1 MLACEQC
8 GAELTASGVRTV
20 RCPYCASPSVV
31 ERPAAAERTDP
42 RFVVAF
48 TGDAS
53 GARGSLDRWLGS
65 RHWFADPKLR
75 RAREA
80 RAGERVIEDLRG
92 IYVPAYL
99 YSAVAHADYSASIA
113 EHYHEKEE
121 RTKPDGTTETR
132 TITRT
137 EYRLLSGRHVS
148 YVTDVVVSAS
158 RGLSHRELAA
168 IEPYDFRA
176 LRRYDAAL
184 VSGWLAEEFARSFDE
199 CQTASRREA
208 LDEVGARLRR
218 FMPGDGFSDL
228 DWHAQIS
235 WESLDPV
242 FVPVWMFAVR
252 YRDDRPPLRVAINGQ
267 TGRIAGKVP
276 LSWPRVVAALIVL
289 AAIALAVWWGLR

>member
-8 GAELTASGVRTV
+8 GAELTTSGVRTV

-31 ERPAAAERTDP
+31 ERPAASDRTDP

-48 TGDAS
+48 TGDAA

-75 RAREA
+75 RAR
-80 RAGERVIEDLRG
+80 VDDLRG

-99 YSAVAHADYSASIA
+99 YSAVAHADYTASIA
-113 EHYHEKEE
+113 EHYREE
-121 RTKPDGTTETR
+121 ETRKKDDGTTETR
-132 TITRT
+132 TVTRT
-137 EYRLLSGRHVS
+137 EYRPLAGRHVS

-158 RGLSHRELAA
+158 RGLSHRELGA
-168 IEPYDFRA
+168 IEPFDFRA

-184 VSGWLAEEFARSFDE
+184 VSGWLAEEFARSLDE
-199 CQTASRREA
+199 CQSQSRREA

-228 DWHAQIS
+228 DWRAQIT

-267 TGRIAGKVP
+267 TGRTTTLAGRVP
-276 LSWPRVVAALIVL
+276 LSWPRVLAGLVVL
-289 AAIALAVWWGLR
+289 AAVVALILWGLRDHL

>member
-1 MLACEQC
+1 MVALLCEQC
-8 GAELTASGVRTV
+8 GAELAVGDHRTV

-31 ERPAAAERTDP
+31 ERPPATERTDP

-48 TGDAS
+48 TGDAA
-53 GARGSLDRWLGS
+53 GARGALDRWLGS
-65 RHWFADPKLR
+65 RRWFADPKLR
-75 RAREA
+75 RARV
-80 RAGERVIEDLRG
+80 GDLRG

-99 YSAVAHADYSASIA
+99 YSAVAHADYTASIA
-113 EHYHEKEE
+113 EHYHEEVE

-132 TITRT
+132 TVTRT
-137 EYRLLSGRHVS
+137 DYRPLAGRHVS

-158 RGLSHRELAA
+158 RGLTHGELAG

-176 LRRYDAAL
+176 LRRYEPAL
-184 VSGWLAEEFARSFDE
+184 VSGWIAEEFARSHDE
-199 CQTASRREA
+199 CHAASRREA

-228 DWHAQIS
+228 DWRAQIS

-242 FVPVWMFAVR
+242 LVPVWMFAVR
-252 YRDDRPPLRVAINGQ
+252 YRDDRPPVRVAINGQ

-276 LSWPRVVAALIVL
+276 LSWPRIVAASIVL
-289 AAIALAVWWGLR
+289 AAIALAVWWRFHG